1 VWDGQEELIV
11 SEGTYR
17 LLKPTYPPKVSNYFF
32 LAAHVL
38 TIGVGLAG
46 LVGETAPSVNAV
58 LGYDDIATIL
68 FAFLFIFFGGLAL
81 YGRLRRRM
89 RVEATAVLTIA
100 GAFFIWGIIVVIASK
115 GPTTSLQP
123 ASGYFLVSALKIGW
137 GLILFWWA
145 NQDLVVVPRLH
156 IGATGGTSHDGPAD

>member
-1 VWDGQEELIV
+1 M

-17 LLKPTYPPKVSNYFF
+17 LLKPTYPPKLSNFFF

-46 LVGETAPSVNAV
+46 LLGETAPSINAV

-68 FAFLFIFFGGLAL
+68 FACLFIFFGGIAL
-81 YGRLRRRM
+81 WARLYKRLR
-89 RVEATAVLTIA
+89 VESVAVFSIA
-100 GAFFIWGIIVVIASK
+100 AAFFLWGIIVVIASK
-115 GPTTSLQP
+115 GPTVSLQP
-123 ASGYFLVSALKIGW
+123 AAGYFLISGFKIGW
-137 GLILFWWA
+137 GMILLWWA

-156 IGATGGTSHDGPAD
+156 IEATGGTSDDGPAD